1 MHLIA
6 WYIVFGCSLKILD
19 FNLFNFQ
26 LPPRIVDSLGF
37 ISGERIR
44 GYHWR
49 ITTAC
54 SALTIQGFRF
64 TIFFFVRVAS

>member
-6 WYIVFGCSLKILD
+6 WYIVFGSTKISD
-19 FNLFNFQ
+19 ITLFGFR

-37 ISGERIR
+37 ISREGIR
-44 GYHWR
+44 GYQWQT
-49 ITTAC
+49 ITAC